1 LASNRRTIL
10 QRNIQPMTRD
20 EYIKHPAISASRIKR
35 FYTGDISY
43 AQKALTEG
51 AAFHFDLLE
60 QPFED
65 MPATTQNVYNAI
77 HEVAMLGEL
86 FDKAQHE
93 YIALNWLTIDGLKVH
108 GKGMMDLCWIERGII
123 ADVKTT
129 SAKNI
134 QAFAYDMVKHCNHVQ
149 AVWYSMLMGWSPKDF
164 YYIGVPPKVK
174 KSGNF
179 KDLYLYR
186 HNDAEIESATQ
197 LIINYLHNG
206 ANG

>member
-1 LASNRRTIL
+1 
-10 QRNIQPMTRD
+10 MTRD

-60 QPFED
+60 QPYES
-65 MPATTQNVYNAI
+65 MPTTTQNVYNAI
-77 HEVAMLGEL
+77 HEVPMLGEL
-86 FDKAQHE
+86 FDKSEHE
-93 YIALNWLTIDGLKVH
+93 YITLNMVTVGGITIE
-108 GKGMMDLCWIERGII
+108 GKGMMDLCWLERGII

-134 QAFAYDMVKHCNHVQ
+134 QAFAADMVAHCNHVQ

-174 KSGNF
+174 KSGKF
-179 KDLYLYR
+179 SDLYLYR
-186 HNDAEIESATQ
+186 HNDAEIASATD

-206 ANG
+206 I

>member
-1 LASNRRTIL
+1 
-10 QRNIQPMTRD
+10 MTRD

-60 QPFED
+60 QPYES
-65 MPATTQNVYNAI
+65 MPTTTQNVYNAI
-77 HEVAMLGEL
+77 HEVPMLGEL
-86 FDKAQHE
+86 FDKSEHE
-93 YIALNWLTIDGLKVH
+93 YITLNTITVSGITVE
-108 GKGMMDLCWIERGII
+108 GKGMMDLCWLERGII

-134 QAFAYDMVKHCNHVQ
+134 KAFAADMVAHCNHVQ
-149 AVWYSMLMGWSPKDF
+149 AVWYSMLMGWNPKDF

-174 KSGNF
+174 KSGKF
-179 KDLYLYR
+179 SDLYLYR
-186 HNDAEIESATQ
+186 HNDAEIKSATD

-206 ANG
+206 I

>member
-1 LASNRRTIL
+1 
-10 QRNIQPMTRD
+10 MTRD
-20 EYIKHPAISASRIKR
+20 EYIKHPAVSASRIKR

-60 QPFED
+60 QPYES
-65 MPATTQNVYNAI
+65 MPTITQNVYNAI
-77 HEVAMLGEL
+77 HEVPMLGEL
-86 FDKAQHE
+86 FDKSQHE
-93 YIALNWLTIDGLKVH
+93 YIALNWLTIDGLKVQ
-108 GKGMMDLCWIERGII
+108 GKGMMDLCWLERGII

-134 QAFAYDMVKHCNHVQ
+134 QAFAADMVAHCNHVQ

-174 KSGNF
+174 KSGKF
-179 KDLYLYR
+179 SDLYLYR
-186 HNDAEIESATQ
+186 HNDAEIASATD
-197 LIINYLHNG
+197 LIINYLNNG
-206 ANG
+206 I

>member
-1 LASNRRTIL
+1 
-10 QRNIQPMTRD
+10 MTRD

-65 MPATTQNVYNAI
+65 MPTITQNVYNAI
-77 HEVAMLGEL
+77 HEVPMLGEL
-86 FDKAQHE
+86 FDKSEHE
-93 YIALNWLTIDGLKVH
+93 YIALNWLTIDGLKVQ
-108 GKGMMDLCWIERGII
+108 GKGMMDLCWLERGII

-134 QAFAYDMVKHCNHVQ
+134 KAFAADMVAHCNHVQ

-174 KSGNF
+174 KSGKF
-179 KDLYLYR
+179 SDLYLYR
-186 HNDAEIESATQ
+186 HNDAEIASATD

-206 ANG
+206 I